1 MATLI
6 RQRLARFASDKGA
19 ELLEM
24 ALVLPILLMIFAG
37 IIDFGFMFQRYEV
50 LTNAAREGARMGTL
64 PGYAPADIV
73 ARVNS
78 YLTTSGLTAASPGPI
93 VTNSTMTVGG
103 SQIEV
108 VTVTV
113 FVHSQFANLG
123 PIAALVGGSGW
134 SSITL
139 KAVSTM
145 RLETPATGS

>member
-6 RQRLARFASDKGA
+6 RRRLARFASDKGA
-19 ELLEM
+19 ELIEM

-64 PGYAPADIV
+64 PGYSTTDV
-73 ARVNS
+73 VNRVES
-78 YLTTSGLTAASPGPI
+78 YLFTSGLTDTHPTPI
-93 VTNSTMTVGG
+93 VLPGTATVGSG
-103 SQIEV
+103 TID
-108 VTVTV
+108 TVTV
-113 FVHSQFANLG
+113 IVWYHSQFTNLG

-134 SSITL
+134 TSITL
-139 KAVSTM
+139 KAASTM